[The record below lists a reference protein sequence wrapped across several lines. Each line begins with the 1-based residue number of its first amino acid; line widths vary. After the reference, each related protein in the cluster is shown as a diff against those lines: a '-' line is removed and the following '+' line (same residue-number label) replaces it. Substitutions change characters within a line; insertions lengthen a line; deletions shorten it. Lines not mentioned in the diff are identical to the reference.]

1 MKYEY
6 GYTVCLKKESKT
18 TVLGVVDDSG
28 FQSKK
33 AEIDYANKLD
43 AQSSTNWFIRQVPD
57 I

>member
-6 GYTVCLKKESKT
+6 GYTVSVKNESKSV
-18 TVLGVVDDSG
+18 VLGVVEDSD

-43 AQSSTNWFIRQVPD
+43 AKCSTTWFIKQVSD